1 MSSQKVLMVANWKM
15 HKTPQEGLTFARQLK
30 TKALNLPNVNF
41 ILCPSATGLL
51 HIHGEIRESALELG
65 AQNLHYAKQGAY
77 TGEISAS
84 MLNACGCK
92 WVIIGHSERRHI
104 FNEPAGDRQ
113 QKVPAALNAGLR
125 VILCIGEVKAERDA
139 GDTAE
144 VLGTQLANDLGGIS
158 QFPTDQL
165 VIAYE
170 PVWAIGSGLVAMPAQ
185 VEEAHAVVRETI
197 FRLFPDI
204 SSKHVSVIYGGSIN
218 TANAAQLIGTPGVDG
233 FLIGGASLNIG
244 DFVTIAQYA
253 QTALKVEH

>member
-1 MSSQKVLMVANWKM
+1 MSDPKVLVVANWKM

-30 TKALNLPNVNF
+30 TKALNLPAVNF

-65 AQNLHYAKQGAY
+65 AQNLHFAEQGAF

-92 WVIIGHSERRHI
+92 WVIIGHSERRYI
-104 FNEPAGDRQ
+104 FNELAGDRQ
-113 QKVPAALNAGLR
+113 RKVPAALNAGLK

-139 GDTAE
+139 GATVE
-144 VLGTQLANDLGGIS
+144 VLKAQLANDLGGIS
-158 QFPTDQL
+158 RFPADQL

-170 PVWAIGSGLVAMPAQ
+170 PVWAIGSGVVALPAQ

-197 FRLFPDI
+197 FHLFPSI
-204 SSKHVSVIYGGSIN
+204 SSKHVSVIYGGSVNI
-218 TANAAQLIGTPGVDG
+218 ANAGQLIATPGVDG
-233 FLIGGASLNIG
+233 FLIGGASLNI
-244 DFVTIAQYA
+244 DAFVTIAQNA
-253 QTALKVEH
+253 QTALKAEH